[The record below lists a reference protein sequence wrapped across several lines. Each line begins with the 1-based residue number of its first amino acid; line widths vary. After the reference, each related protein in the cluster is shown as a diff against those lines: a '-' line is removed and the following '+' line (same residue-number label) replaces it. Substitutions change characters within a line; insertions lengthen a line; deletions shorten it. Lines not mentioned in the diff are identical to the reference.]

1 MRSATKLLTPRDF
14 YLLCV
19 IALIKIAERSAP
31 LPLDRFFARTA
42 GFTAWRLSK
51 HRRRSRERSLARTVN
66 VTEAEVRQVV
76 KECFYEFWRGVFSLS
91 RYGSRRPAR
100 RAVELRGLEHVRKAL
115 GRGKGI
121 ILWESNSFGKRV
133 LAKHILHDNG
143 VSVSQVHGQDHLEGF
158 RNSKSWIA
166 TRVIQPFFAN
176 RERPFVK
183 EIIYLPDPEFSFSRT
198 FLERLKQNAIIC
210 IAGDGKQGHKLIPVP
225 FLGRNEFFSTG
236 MVSLARLSGAT
247 LLPLFCMRET
257 REKTSLIIEGPIHI
271 DPNVDRERCLEGSIR
286 QYASL
291 LESYILRHPE
301 QYVNWHQQ
309 RAPEDPPA
317 ARFVRPRVERDAET
331 SSAKV

>member
-1 MRSATKLLTPRDF
+1 MTAGAAF
-14 YLLCV
+14 YLL
-19 IALIKIAERSAP
+19 ERP
-31 LPLDRFFARTA
+31 PPFAA
-42 GFTAWRLSK
+42 GFAAWRLSR
-51 HRRRSRERSLARTVN
+51 HRRRSRERGLAQTVN
-66 VTEAEVRQVV
+66 LTEAEVQQVV

-91 RYGSRRPAR
+91 PAR

-115 GRGKGI
+115 ERGKGI
-121 ILWESNSFGKRV
+121 ILWESNSFGKRL

-166 TRVIQPFFAN
+166 TRVIRPFFEN
-176 RERPFVK
+176 RERPLVK
-183 EIIYLPDPEFSFSRT
+183 EIIYLANSEFPFSRT

-210 IAGDGKQGHKLIPVP
+210 IAGDGKQGHKLIPAP

-247 LLPLFCMRET
+247 LLPLFCMQET
-257 REKTSLIIEGPIHI
+257 GEKTSLIIEGPIHI
-271 DPNVDRERCLEGSIR
+271 DPNIDRERCLEKSIS

-291 LESYILRHPE
+291 LESYILRYPE
-301 QYVNWHQQ
+301 QYVNWHEE
-309 RAPEDPPA
+309 RAPEDPSA
-317 ARFVRPRVERDAET
+317 ARFVRPRVEHDAET